1 MAAILTPE
9 GAIVPRGMAMMS
21 PNGPS
26 RPRGRRYRRTRKSTK
41 STSILALLLVA
52 VAFAIFWATAAPR
65 EVVPR
70 TVVTNGQ
77 WPSPPAIQ
85 AASAAVAVNG
95 RLVLDLNGQIPR
107 PLASTAKIMTAY
119 LALQS
124 LKPTDYI
131 VVSHQDLAATTARQ
145 AAEDGVEAPL
155 LVGEHLTVEQVL
167 QALLLPSANNAAVLL
182 AERTSGSEAAFV
194 DTMNVTARQLRLTGA
209 HFVDSSGLGD
219 GTQASTVDM
228 VSLTESAMEEPGFL
242 ALVRTRQAT
251 FPGGGTITNRNQLL
265 FTDPLVVGGKTGNT
279 KAAGDCLILIGQIRG
294 EYVVAALLGEP
305 SWTATYSDG
314 GDILAWAQ
322 RALAADASETSG
334 AAGGGMP
341 TIGRPGFAMSFRK
354 AST

>member
-1 MAAILTPE
+1 MINT
-9 GAIVPRGMAMMS
+9 
-21 PNGPS
+21 NGRS
-26 RPRGRRYRRTRKSTK
+26 RPRGRQYRRKRKRTQVR
-41 STSILALLLVA
+41 SIFALLLVA
-52 VAFAIFWATAAPR
+52 VTLAVWRVAVAPR
-65 EVVPR
+65 AVVPDSP
-70 TVVTNGQ
+70 

-124 LKPTDYI
+124 LRPTDQV

-194 DTMNVTARQLRLTGA
+194 KKMNATARQMRLTNA
-209 HFVDSSGLGD
+209 HFVDSSGLD
-219 GTQASTVDM
+219 AGTQASAADM
-228 VSLTESAMEEPGFL
+228 VSLTERAMAEPGFL
-242 ALVRTRQAT
+242 ELVGTRQAT
-251 FPGGGTITNRNQLL
+251 FPGWGTITNRNQLL

-279 KAAGDCLILIGQIRG
+279 KAAGDCLILIGRIRG
-294 EYVVAALLGEP
+294 EYVVAALLDEP
-305 SWTATYSDG
+305 SWTATYRDG
-314 GDILAWAQ
+314 STILTWVQKVLTANAFKPPGT
-322 RALAADASETSG
+322 AGSASG
-334 AAGGGMP
+334 ARL
-341 TIGRPGFAMSFRK
+341 TVDRPVLAVSPRR
-354 AST
+354 AAT